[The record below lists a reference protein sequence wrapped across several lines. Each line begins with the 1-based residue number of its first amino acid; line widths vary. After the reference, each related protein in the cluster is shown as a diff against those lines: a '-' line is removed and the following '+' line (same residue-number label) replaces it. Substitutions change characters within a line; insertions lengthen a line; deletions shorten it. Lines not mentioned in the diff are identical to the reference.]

1 MAHPSDLK
9 FSPIDQNLVGYYLRN
24 RVDTGKDGFITDIKL
39 YEDEPWLL
47 PHVKNDQFKENMWFY
62 FVVRTRNLG
71 SRPKRTVPGRGSSDG
86 GTWTTSGVKKAIT
99 DRNNPKVVIG
109 YKTELAYHK
118 KVKGKTK
125 GDTTGWCMTEYW
137 LASEN
142 DAQFQEVVLC
152 HLRDNNKIVVDQSPE
167 RKNGDN
173 DIVTEQA
180 QQENSDDNN
189 NMFDNNR
196 LLEQR
201 PLIPPFEAHDSRFPV
216 QYMTPSGEGQGL
228 GLQTIMG
235 YSDKATQEQQ
245 YPPIS
250 LPPQRQDSG
259 RINNALVI
267 MEDECVNQDEIF
279 NLADLE
285 AGITHP
291 QQQHRQMMM
300 DPYDDIS
307 FSRLAMPNNLIYFQ
321 DSWHQDTS
329 PWNNTIT
336 TNPRGLIFNTH
347 GYDIQDQTVTKG
359 VNQDSYY

>member
-1 MAHPSDLK
+1 
-9 FSPIDQNLVGYYLRN
+9 
-24 RVDTGKDGFITDIKL
+24 
-39 YEDEPWLL
+39 
-47 PHVKNDQFKENMWFY
+47 
-62 FVVRTRNLG
+62 
-71 SRPKRTVPGRGSSDG
+71 
-86 GTWTTSGVKKAIT
+86 
-99 DRNNPKVVIG
+99 
-109 YKTELAYHK
+109 
-118 KVKGKTK
+118 
-125 GDTTGWCMTEYW
+125 MTEYW

-173 DIVTEQA
+173 DIVPEQP

-201 PLIPPFEAHDSRFPV
+201 PLIPPFEADDSRFSV

-245 YPPIS
+245 HPPIS

-259 RINNALVI
+259 RINNALVT

-300 DPYDDIS
+300 DPVAGWKS
-307 FSRLAMPNNLIYFQ
+307 GMAKWLMEA
-321 DSWHQDTS
+321 
-329 PWNNTIT
+329 
-336 TNPRGLIFNTH
+336 
-347 GYDIQDQTVTKG
+347 
-359 VNQDSYY
+359 

>member
-1 MAHPSDLK
+1 MAHPRDLK

-71 SRPKRTVPGRGSSDG
+71 SRPKRTVPGRGSSNG

-118 KVKGKTK
+118 KVKESLKETPL
-125 GDTTGWCMTEYW
+125 YW

-173 DIVTEQA
+173 DIVPEQP

-201 PLIPPFEAHDSRFPV
+201 PLIPPFEADDSRFSV
-216 QYMTPSGEGQGL
+216 QYMTLLVKDRDWDFKPLWDILIRPLKNNNIHRFLFLLNVKIPEG
-228 GLQTIMG
+228 
-235 YSDKATQEQQ
+235 
-245 YPPIS
+245 
-250 LPPQRQDSG
+250 
-259 RINNALVI
+259 
-267 MEDECVNQDEIF
+267 
-279 NLADLE
+279 
-285 AGITHP
+285 
-291 QQQHRQMMM
+291 
-300 DPYDDIS
+300 
-307 FSRLAMPNNLIYFQ
+307 
-321 DSWHQDTS
+321 
-329 PWNNTIT
+329 
-336 TNPRGLIFNTH
+336 
-347 GYDIQDQTVTKG
+347 
-359 VNQDSYY
+359 

>member
-1 MAHPSDLK
+1 MAHPRDLK

-62 FVVRTRNLG
+62 FVLRTRNLG
-71 SRPKRTVPGRGSSDG
+71 SRPKRTVPGRGSSNG
-86 GTWTTSGVKKAIT
+86 GTWTTSGKKKAIT

-118 KVKGKTK
+118 KVKGKLK

-152 HLRDNNKIVVDQSPE
+152 HLRDNNKMVVDQPPE
-167 RKNGDN
+167 SKNGDN
-173 DIVTEQA
+173 DIATEQP
-180 QQENSDDNN
+180 QQGNSDDNN
-189 NMFDNNR
+189 NR
-196 LLEQR
+196 LLDFSHQQR
-201 PLIPPFEAHDSRFPV
+201 PLIPPFE
-216 QYMTPSGEGQGL
+216 GQGL
-228 GLQTIMG
+228 RLQTIMG

-245 YPPIS
+245 HPPIS
-250 LPPQRQDSG
+250 PPPQRQDSG
-259 RINNALVI
+259 SINNALVI
-267 MEDECVNQDEIF
+267 MEDECVSQDEIF

-291 QQQHRQMMM
+291 QQQHRQMMV

-307 FSRLAMPNNLIYFQ
+307 FSRLAMPNNLIYHHE

-329 PWNNTIT
+329 PWNNT
-336 TNPRGLIFNTH
+336 NPRGLIFNSH
-347 GYDIQDQTVTKG
+347 GCEIQDQTVTKG
-359 VNQDSYY
+359 HNQDSYY

>member
-1 MAHPSDLK
+1 MAHPRDLK

-71 SRPKRTVPGRGSSDG
+71 SRPKRTVPGRGSSNG

-118 KVKGKTK
+118 KVKGKPK

-137 LASEN
+137 LAIPRE
-142 DAQFQEVVLC
+142 
-152 HLRDNNKIVVDQSPE
+152 
-167 RKNGDN
+167 KNGDN
-173 DIVTEQA
+173 DIVPEQP

-201 PLIPPFEAHDSRFPV
+201 PLIPPFEADDSRFSV

-245 YPPIS
+245 HPPIS

>member
-1 MAHPSDLK
+1 
-9 FSPIDQNLVGYYLRN
+9 
-24 RVDTGKDGFITDIKL
+24 
-39 YEDEPWLL
+39 
-47 PHVKNDQFKENMWFY
+47 
-62 FVVRTRNLG
+62 
-71 SRPKRTVPGRGSSDG
+71 
-86 GTWTTSGVKKAIT
+86 
-99 DRNNPKVVIG
+99 
-109 YKTELAYHK
+109 
-118 KVKGKTK
+118 
-125 GDTTGWCMTEYW
+125 MTEYW

-173 DIVTEQA
+173 DI
-180 QQENSDDNN
+180 DDNN

-201 PLIPPFEAHDSRFPV
+201 LLIPPFDSRFPV

-235 YSDKATQEQQ
+235 YSNKATQEQQ
-245 YPPIS
+245 HPPIS

-291 QQQHRQMMM
+291 
-300 DPYDDIS
+300 
-307 FSRLAMPNNLIYFQ
+307 
-321 DSWHQDTS
+321 
-329 PWNNTIT
+329 
-336 TNPRGLIFNTH
+336 
-347 GYDIQDQTVTKG
+347 
-359 VNQDSYY
+359 

>member
-1 MAHPSDLK
+1 MAHPRDLK
-9 FSPIDQNLVGYYLRN
+9 FSPINQNLVGYYLRN

-173 DIVTEQA
+173 DI
-180 QQENSDDNN
+180 DDNN

-201 PLIPPFEAHDSRFPV
+201 PLIPPFEAHDSRFP
-216 QYMTPSGEGQGL
+216 GL

-245 YPPIS
+245 HPPIS

-267 MEDECVNQDEIF
+267 MEDECVNQDGIF

-291 QQQHRQMMM
+291 QQQHLQ
-300 DPYDDIS
+300 
-307 FSRLAMPNNLIYFQ
+307 
-321 DSWHQDTS
+321 
-329 PWNNTIT
+329 
-336 TNPRGLIFNTH
+336 
-347 GYDIQDQTVTKG
+347 
-359 VNQDSYY
+359 